1 MPAWRGAV
9 PCERLFQQPLLI
21 GAQVTDLP
29 HLVKPIRSRNRGMG
43 ILSPY
48 FSKWFP
54 YVKFTYEPAEE
65 TNRCVFESSLVSAF
79 LPWPILLAP

>member
-1 MPAWRGAV
+1 
-9 PCERLFQQPLLI
+9 
-21 GAQVTDLP
+21 
-29 HLVKPIRSRNRGMG
+29 MG